1 MTTNGIA
8 RESGGHNF
16 ETGTRDLEK
25 VTRKI
30 LPISSHQQL
39 RSRVGEAAP
48 SERPITIQNPPG
60 SHQEEGHQLIQLIIA
75 LI

>member
-8 RESGGHNF
+8 RESGGHNL
-16 ETGTRDLEK
+16 ETTRDLQK
-25 VTRKI
+25 VTRKT
-30 LPISSHQQL
+30 LPISSDQQL

-48 SERPITIQNPPG
+48 SERPITIQNPAG
-60 SHQEEGHQLIQLIIA
+60 SHQEKGHQLIQLIIA